1 MKMSYEIP
9 QQLQYEEKIIFGLTF
24 RQLFYAALFVIPC
37 LIIFFKTKIDI
48 YIKAIIAAILLGTA
62 SLFMFF
68 NFSTYLKNLWNW
80 TKFREMRMM
89 DSKIIQ
95 FLGIAKIQNGVVY
108 VNKTKRT
115 AESKK

>member
-1 MKMSYEIP
+1 MSYEIP

-24 RQLFYAALFVIPC
+24 RQLFYAAIFGIPC
-37 LIIFFKTKIDI
+37 IIIFFKSKIDI
-48 YIKAIIAAILLGTA
+48 YIKVIITSLLLGIA

-68 NFSTYLKNLWNW
+68 NFSSYIKNILSW

-89 DSKIIQ
+89 DSKMIQ

>member
-1 MKMSYEIP
+1 MSYEIP

-48 YIKAIIAAILLGTA
+48 YIKVVISAILLGIA

-68 NFSTYLKNLWNW
+68 GFSNYISNILNW
-80 TKFREMRMM
+80 TKFREMHITDPKM
-89 DSKIIQ
+89 IQ
-95 FLGIAKIQNGVVY
+95 FLGISKIQNGVVY
-108 VNKTKRT
+108 VSKAKRAAETKR
-115 AESKK
+115 S